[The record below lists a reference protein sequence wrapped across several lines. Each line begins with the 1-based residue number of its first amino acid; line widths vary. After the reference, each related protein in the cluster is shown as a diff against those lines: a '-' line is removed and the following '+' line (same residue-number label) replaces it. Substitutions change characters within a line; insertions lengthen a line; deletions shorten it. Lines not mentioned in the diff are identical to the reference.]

1 MPQVKLSAIILLT
14 VIVLQ
19 GCKGKPDTSSQ
30 QALMEASKMELATA
44 VNERDRLISLIG
56 EITSGMDQ
64 IKHLENI
71 LTVTASQPEQA
82 SQRQQILAD
91 ISSIRS
97 TLRQRR
103 EQLTELEAKLKESA
117 LYNDK
122 LQYTIDAMRT
132 QIENQSKEIDH
143 LNSQLMSANEQIGNL
158 SVAVDSLN
166 RTVTMVS
173 GERDS
178 TISAYTDLENE
189 ANTCYYTVATKS
201 ELKKHKIIETGFL
214 RKTILMKG
222 DFDRGFFVISDKRNL
237 DSLNLT
243 HKARILTNHPEGSY
257 NIKKGD
263 NIKTLIINNPDQF
276 WSISNF
282 LVIQSD

>member
-1 MPQVKLSAIILLT
+1 M
-14 VIVLQ
+14 
-19 GCKGKPDTSSQ
+19 
-30 QALMEASKMELATA
+30 
-44 VNERDRLISLIG
+44 
-56 EITSGMDQ
+56 
-64 IKHLENI
+64 
-71 LTVTASQPEQA
+71 
-82 SQRQQILAD
+82 
-91 ISSIRS
+91 
-97 TLRQRR
+97 
-103 EQLTELEAKLKESA
+103 
-117 LYNDK
+117 YNDK

-214 RKTILMKG
+214 RKTRLMKG

-243 HKARILTNHPEGSY
+243 HKARILTNHPEDSY
-257 NIKKGD
+257 

>member
-178 TISAYTDLENE
+178 TH
-189 ANTCYYTVATKS
+189 AT
-201 ELKKHKIIETGFL
+201 TPL
-214 RKTILMKG
+214 RQ
-222 DFDRGFFVISDKRNL
+222 N
-237 DSLNLT
+237 
-243 HKARILTNHPEGSY
+243 
-257 NIKKGD
+257 
-263 NIKTLIINNPDQF
+263 
-276 WSISNF
+276 
-282 LVIQSD
+282 QS

>member
-201 ELKKHKIIETGFL
+201 ELKT
-214 RKTILMKG
+214 RLMKG

-243 HKARILTNHPEGSY
+243 HKARILTNHPEDSY